1 MCPRDP
7 VGYVAGGLLPTGR
20 VYHGTDKEPFRRLL
34 RVTRA
39 PPGGRPGESAQDT
52 VPGGQPLAHGPS
64 LGTAPRGTWAHP
76 PLGPPRIGGVVGVG
90 CSMYL
95 VLAKRPSQTNQCS

>member
-20 VYHGTDKEPFRRLL
+20 VYHGTEKEPFRRLL

-64 LGTAPRGTWAHP
+64 LGTAPRGDMGPSPFRPTTHRRGCRGWVQYV
-76 PLGPPRIGGVVGVG
+76 LGAGQ
-90 CSMYL
+90 
-95 VLAKRPSQTNQCS
+95 AA